1 MPFFQIIIIDNDL
14 KYLEK
19 SNQFEEHL
27 KEFYDVRG
35 KLLLTKGKI
44 GDDET
49 FYMHCLRLYLPH
61 ISKKTLKEHSL
72 GLGVLIMQ
80 GFEHQNKTSKQD

>member
-1 MPFFQIIIIDNDL
+1 MWSKIVPFLQITTIDDES

-27 KEFYDVRG
+27 KEFYKVGG
-35 KLLLTKGKI
+35 KSFLAKGNKF

-49 FYMHCLRLYLPH
+49 IYMHCLRFYLPH
-61 ISKKTLKEHSL
+61 IAKDTLKEHDL
-72 GLGVLIMQ
+72 GLGRGVYHAR
-80 GFEHQNKTSKQD
+80 F

>member
-1 MPFFQIIIIDNDL
+1 MWSKIVPFLQITTIDDES

-27 KEFYDVRG
+27 KKIYEVGAKSF
-35 KLLLTKGKI
+35 LTKGNKI

-49 FYMHCLRLYLPH
+49 FYMHCLRFYLPH
-61 ISKKTLKEHSL
+61 IAKE
-72 GLGVLIMQ
+72 
-80 GFEHQNKTSKQD
+80 T